1 MKLRLFVAGFGVVV
15 SHSYAEENLQM
26 AAYTPMMGDEVVV
39 TASRAP
45 VALKDTLASTTV
57 ITEEDIQRTQARN
70 LYQVLKT
77 VPGVNVRRRGGRG
90 ANSSVS
96 LRGMGASGTL
106 VLVDGVRIESGTSGD
121 VDIQQIPVD
130 QIERIEIVRGPKS
143 SLYGSA
149 ALGGVIQIFTRSGK
163 KDGVRYSA
171 GYGSDNTREGS
182 VTATGSTDS
191 STYSLSLSHVESD
204 GFDNQYSDDHYMGLD
219 WIDYD
224 DDGYRK
230 SNLSYKGVASFSD
243 QIDGFVSLVRNESAL
258 DWDGYYGYPSTESD
272 SLLATV
278 GAELN
283 LDHLISKLQYGRFN
297 EEYISDDPFNVYNY
311 GHGKVIRDQASWE
324 NTYQVDDSNRVSFGV
339 DYDVEDASYDLGYA
353 DYDRTDRDRFS
364 GYLNASSTLG
374 VFTLEGG
381 VRHDDDEV
389 FGSEL
394 TGDGGVAFR
403 FSEDTKMSLTYGE
416 AFKAPSNN
424 DLYYPGYGN
433 PNLKPENS
441 RTVELGVDTFFD
453 SAMASFHVY
462 HTKADDLIA
471 YNPAIYGPE
480 NINQV
485 SIKGAEF
492 QYGTRLL
499 DLDIGVALTYQ
510 RPINELTN
518 NDLQLT
524 PRQVGSLEVDKS
536 TDKWS
541 LGFSWY
547 VQGKQYDNAGERLP
561 GYGLL
566 ALRGSFDVTDEWTIR
581 TRIDNLLDKDY
592 IEITNY
598 NSEGLFAMFYVDY
611 SPR

>member
-566 ALRGSFDVTDEWTIR
+566 ALRGSFDITDEWTIR

>member
-471 YNPAIYGPE
+471 FNPAIYGPE